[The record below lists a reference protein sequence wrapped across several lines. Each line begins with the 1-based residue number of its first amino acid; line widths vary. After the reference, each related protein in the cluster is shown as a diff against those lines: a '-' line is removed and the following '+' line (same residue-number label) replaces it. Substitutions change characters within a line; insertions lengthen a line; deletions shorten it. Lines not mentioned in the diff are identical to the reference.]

1 MEKRKE
7 ESMTELNELIM
18 EQLHWFV
25 VLMIM
30 IILILWITVIV
41 QGAKLRG
48 MRRRYDAMMAGSGV
62 EDLESLLVQLKVQMD
77 EIEEGHA
84 DHRKMLDSINR
95 KLKGMKSRVGIVRYN
110 AYGERGNEMS
120 FSLAIVSDQEE
131 GIVLTGLHNR
141 ESSYVYAKSLK
152 DGQSKYPLSPEEKEA
167 LTLALQEG

>member
-1 MEKRKE
+1 
-7 ESMTELNELIM
+7 MTELNELIM

-25 VLMIM
+25 VVMIM

-62 EDLESLLVQLKVQMD
+62 EDLESLLVQLKVQID
-77 EIEEGHA
+77 EIEEGQA
-84 DHRKMLDSINR
+84 DHQKMLDSINR

-141 ESSYVYAKSLK
+141 ESSYVYAKPLK